1 LPATP
6 AITAS
11 ATQSA
16 YERVGGSFRD
26 PAGKLIPI
34 EGRILRLVNP
44 SGAGAVR
51 AFLGSNVTRAL
62 QEQGQLVRT
71 RVLDLAEASRSLRQV
86 DLPIPSGS
94 LVLEHQRVDFPSFPY
109 EWPAEML
116 HAAGTL
122 TVELARAY
130 LNEGIGLKDATPY
143 NVLFD
148 GPCPLFVDVL
158 SFEER
163 DPLEL
168 TWLAYGQFVRTFLL
182 PLALNKYCSS
192 VPASWFLAGWDGL
205 KPEEVYR
212 QLPVWLK
219 VRPPFLTLITLPQ
232 WLASW
237 FPANLDPRKQ
247 ATSAEQAKFILRMLL
262 DRTLRMLRKLEPRAS
277 TTSNW
282 SGYSCVNSYAA
293 QGLRAKQT
301 FVEQALREFYPKRLL
316 DVGSNVGQYGEMG
329 ARLGCTVVAVDSD
342 PVVCGQLWRRAH
354 SEKLNI
360 LPLVVDFARPS
371 PAVGWRN
378 QESASF
384 LDRARGQFDMVLMLA
399 VVHHLLIRERVPL
412 QEIVDLSAELT
423 TNILVVEFVPP
434 DDPMFRQLAR
444 GREELHADLDRTSFE
459 NACRK
464 RYFIVRS
471 LQLEGSSRRVYV
483 LRKR

>member
-1 LPATP
+1 MT
-6 AITAS
+6 TS

-16 YERVGGSFRD
+16 YERVGSSFRD
-26 PAGKLIPI
+26 PAGKLIQI
-34 EGRILRLVNP
+34 EGRIFRLVNP
-44 SGAGAVR
+44 SGVRGVR
-51 AFLGSNVTRAL
+51 AFLDSKVTREL
-62 QEQGQLVRT
+62 QEQRHFVQT
-71 RVLDLAEASRSLRQV
+71 RVLDPAEASMFLRQV
-86 DLPIPSGS
+86 DLPIPAGS

-122 TVELARAY
+122 TVELACAY
-130 LNEGIGLKDATPY
+130 LDEGIGLKDATPY

-168 TWLAYGQFVRTFLL
+168 TWLAYGQLVRTFLL

-192 VPASWFLAGWDGL
+192 APASLFLARRDGL
-205 KPEEVYR
+205 EPEEVYR
-212 QLPVWLK
+212 QLSLLLK
-219 VRPPFLTLITLPQ
+219 LRPPFLTLTTLPR

-237 FPANLDPRKQ
+237 FPANKSACKQ
-247 ATSAEQAKFILRMLL
+247 ATNAEQAKFILSLL
-262 DRTLRMLRKLEPRAS
+262 LRRTRRMLRRLEPRTS

-282 SGYSCVNSYAA
+282 SGYSSLNSYATE
-293 QGLRAKQT
+293 GRRAKRT
-301 FVEQALREFYPKRLL
+301 FVEQALREFRPKRLL
-316 DVGSNVGQYGEMG
+316 DVGSNLGEYGEMA
-329 ARLGCTVVAVDSD
+329 ARLDCAVVAVDSD
-342 PVVCGQLWRRAH
+342 PVVAGQLWRRAR

-378 QESASF
+378 QESTSF
-384 LDRARGQFDMVLMLA
+384 LERARGQFDMVFMLA
-399 VVHHLLIRERVPL
+399 VVHHLLIKERVPL

-444 GREELHADLDRTSFE
+444 GQEKLHADLDRTSFE
-459 NACRK
+459 DACRK

-471 LQLEGSSRRVYV
+471 LQLEGSSRRLYV